1 MVITFINPDDGKEH
15 KTSDNNPLTSLSYLG
30 NSTPIQQ
37 PNTSNLTY
45 NPNVGIQSFTNSS
58 TVTVPPANA
67 NVSGENYINETV
79 KKAEPLNK
87 FETAVNNL
95 TDPLKYTEPLTPQ
108 NFNLDPNKV
117 TSGLGSGPE
126 TNKKIKGDPKIVEAV
141 ANKKSDATKEKQI
154 GGSSSNVS
162 INIVDVGKAARLN
175 LDDLLALST
184 YVSGP
189 TNLNLLAAWVY
200 LLYNGSGAVNKT
212 VSMENNPNK
221 NDQPITISGNM
232 LMYMWTKGNSIVKG
246 YFHKGITKIFKK
258 TPAFKDKFFEDIG
271 EAGTTMLSNSERLP
285 SNPVSGSSKHTPS
298 LVERMLNK
306 IHPKFSQE
314 LEKYV
319 NVLKGKVY
327 LALPSGI
334 LGSIQYAIS
343 YINGIVTAV
352 AQQINEIYQGALKAI
367 RGFIAAIDSIMG
379 MIMQTILSLVDKIIP
394 LEIICLILDI
404 ISMFVGDLTFITNF
418 FSHSAKISDVLKAF
432 NIGDPNIA
440 NFLSDPI
447 NSLKDFLPDD
457 IKNIVSIADSVAN
470 DPMGYL
476 GGVLSDYGYSYMA
489 KYLEGDIM
497 GGVLDQFG
505 SQAPILY
512 PISGIMK
519 KYGVSGKIQL
529 TDPNEPSPNV
539 VLPAIITEFRKDV
552 KKTFDGLG
560 RSTEKLQ
567 NTIDQKVYDIGQGA
581 SDTFGLGNISER
593 SNDLGFGTTNT
604 SG

>member
-1 MVITFINPDDGKEH
+1 MALSNNPTESTNKSTVPSSPNTEKDTIYEPKRLKDTGGFVPLPDDYYSPFK
-15 KTSDNNPLTSLSYLG
+15 
-30 NSTPIQQ
+30 STD
-37 PNTSNLTY
+37 
-45 NPNVGIQSFTNSS
+45 V
-58 TVTVPPANA
+58 
-67 NVSGENYINETV
+67 
-79 KKAEPLNK
+79 
-87 FETAVNNL
+87 
-95 TDPLKYTEPLTPQ
+95 LKYVNPLTPQ
-108 NFNLDPNKV
+108 QFGLDPNAKI
-117 TSGLGSGPE
+117 TAGLGSGGE
-126 TNKKIKGDPKIVEAV
+126 KDKKVNSDPKTVDAI
-141 ANKKSDATKEKQI
+141 ANKTSDPTKEKQI
-154 GGSSSNVS
+154 GGSAGNVS

-175 LDDLLALST
+175 LNDLLALST

-212 VSMENNPNK
+212 VSMENNPNI

-271 EAGTTMLSNSERLP
+271 EAGTTILANSERLP
-285 SNPVSGSSKHTPS
+285 SNPLSGSSKHTPS

-327 LALPSGI
+327 LALPSGF

-367 RGFIAAIDSIMG
+367 REFIAAIDSIMG
-379 MIMQTILSLVDKIIP
+379 MIMQTLLSLLDRIIP

-404 ISMFVGDLTFITNF
+404 ISLFAGDLTFITNF
-418 FSHSAKISDVLKAF
+418 FSHSLKISDVLKAF
-432 NIGDPNIA
+432 NIGDPGIA
-440 NFLSDPI
+440 NFLSDPV
-447 NSLKDFLPDD
+447 NSLKSFLPDD
-457 IKNIVSIADSVAN
+457 IKNIVDIAESVAN

-476 GGVLSDYGYSYMA
+476 GDVLTEYGYSYMA

-519 KYGVSGKIQL
+519 KYGFSGKIQL

-539 VLPAIITEFRKDV
+539 VLPAIITETRKNV
-552 KKTFDGLG
+552 KKTFDSLG
-560 RSTEKLQ
+560 RSTEKLT
-567 NTIDQKVYDIGQGA
+567 NTIDQGVYDVGQGV
-581 SDTFGLGNISER
+581 SDTFGLGSLNQRTNNLNFGDGER
-593 SNDLGFGTTNT
+593 NPNT